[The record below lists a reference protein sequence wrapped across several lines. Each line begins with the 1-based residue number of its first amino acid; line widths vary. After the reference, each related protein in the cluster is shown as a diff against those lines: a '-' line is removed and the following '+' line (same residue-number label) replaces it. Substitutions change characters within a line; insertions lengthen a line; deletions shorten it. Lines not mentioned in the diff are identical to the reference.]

1 MGQTNWYANT
11 SSYLLRADLFAKQDV
26 KLTLKYAIE
35 DFDDKK
41 VAVQSDSRSVYIW
54 YFKEKFFR
62 IYQIYI

>member
-41 VAVQSDSRSVYIW
+41 VAVQSDSRSVYI
-54 YFKEKFFR
+54 
-62 IYQIYI
+62 